1 MFMPNDVFS
10 WCEKRIRIL
19 WVNQQAIFWIDIDDD
34 RALPQLAKKSDFE
47 HLVARYDLKRIS
59 DPYINFSMAS
69 PIDRI
74 LRDKSLFQIE
84 KWLHL

>member
-10 WCEKRIRIL
+10 WGEKRIRIL

-59 DPYINFSMAS
+59 DPCIRHSA
-69 PIDRI
+69 PV
-74 LRDKSLFQIE
+74 
-84 KWLHL
+84 